1 MVAVLVLS
9 LPGTRFRQCRS
20 TKRDVIERVKLWF
33 GPSLDLDR
41 RLPVFL
47 KTAMRPAI
55 TAYHRMV
62 CGPRGCPEC
71 NRVYFASALD
81 LLEAASKGALS
92 RRP

>member
-47 KTAMRPAI
+47 KTAMRAAI
-55 TAYHRMV
+55 TAYPSNGMPSTRLT
-62 CGPRGCPEC
+62 
-71 NRVYFASALD
+71 RVQSCLFRLRARS
-81 LLEAASKGALS
+81 
-92 RRP
+92 P